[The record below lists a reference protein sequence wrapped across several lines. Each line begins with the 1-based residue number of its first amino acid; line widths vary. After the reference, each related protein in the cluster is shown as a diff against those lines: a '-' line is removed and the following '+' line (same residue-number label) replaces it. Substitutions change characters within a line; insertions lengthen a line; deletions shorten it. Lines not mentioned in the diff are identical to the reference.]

1 MKHSRSILL
10 TILLSAAASGFAHE
24 GQHDQHAQK
33 PAQKVQQPAPAGQ
46 AAQHAEHAE
55 HAKVTHA
62 MTSSPGAAKAP
73 YDAQFLDSMSAHH
86 QGGVDMA
93 MLVPERA
100 QHAELKEKAKQI
112 IEKQNKEIH
121 QLQSWKKEW
130 YPNQDMAVNLRLPGM
145 KAMDM
150 KHMDMLSSSTGHA
163 FDLHFLEMMIKH
175 HQGGIVMAQDALK
188 RSKRA
193 EVKQQA
199 RMIIADQKKEQAEM
213 KKWHKE
219 WSAGQH

>member
-1 MKHSRSILL
+1 MKHSRTILL
-10 TILLSAAASGFAHE
+10 TMLVSAAASSFAHE

-33 PAQKVQQPAPAGQ
+33 PAQQAHQKAQQAQ
-46 AAQHAEHAE
+46 AQRNAQHP
-55 HAKVTHA
+55 KVAHA

-100 QHAELKEKAKQI
+100 QHDDLKEKAKQI

-121 QLQSWKKEW
+121 KLQSWKIEW
-130 YPNQDMAVNLRLPGM
+130 YPNQEMAVNLRLPGM

-150 KHMDMLSSSTGHA
+150 KHMEMLSFSKGHA

-175 HQGGIVMAQDALK
+175 HQGGIVMAQNALK
-188 RSKRA
+188 RSKRP
-193 EVKQQA
+193 EIKQQA

-213 KKWHKE
+213 KKWHKQ
-219 WSAGQH
+219 WSAGHH